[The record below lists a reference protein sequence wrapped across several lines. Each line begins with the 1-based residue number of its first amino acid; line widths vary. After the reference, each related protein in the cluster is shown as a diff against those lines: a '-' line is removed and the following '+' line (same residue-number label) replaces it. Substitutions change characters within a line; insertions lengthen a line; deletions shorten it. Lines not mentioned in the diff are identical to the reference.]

1 MPTILYIDDGMSFME
16 ETVNKNHTVESVKIE
31 SGQLVLVVDGQA
43 ISRRLGDV
51 SPRLA
56 NASEAIQNHFEVS
69 PSGYGIH
76 WPDCDED
83 LSIDALLGLEHKAPM
98 MAAEE
103 PGEYKT
109 NNQ

>member
-1 MPTILYIDDGMSFME
+1 MNKTHQVQNVKFEDDKLLLTVDG
-16 ETVNKNHTVESVKIE
+16 ETVSKNLFE
-31 SGQLVLVVDGQA
+31 L
-43 ISRRLGDV
+43 

-56 NASEAIQNHFEVS
+56 KASDAVRNHFIVA

-83 LSIDALLGLEHKAPM
+83 LSIDALLGIRHEAPM

-103 PGEYKT
+103 PDEYRT
-109 NNQ
+109 SNNH

>member
-1 MPTILYIDDGMSFME
+1 MLYLTADGRVIARKLAE
-16 ETVNKNHTVESVKIE
+16 I
-31 SGQLVLVVDGQA
+31 
-43 ISRRLGDV
+43 

-56 NASEAIQNHFEVS
+56 KASDATRRNFVIA

-83 LSIDALLGLEHKAPM
+83 LSIDALLGIRHEAPM

-103 PGEYKT
+103 PVECRTT
-109 NNQ
+109 NNH